1 MNMNT
6 KHNTIPPTCVVSTP
20 HFDFVD
26 YLTEEELNIL
36 TTNQR
41 DVKYKKGEIIAKQG
55 SFASHVIFL
64 KKGLVKVYLEGDQK
78 DLILKIVTD
87 QHFVSLSSVFDG
99 NDTFIY
105 SVSTYIDSEAT
116 LINIDVFKQLIRK
129 NARFAAQIINLL
141 NANTAQ
147 VYGRFYCLTRKQS
160 HGRVA
165 DILMCLSENI
175 FQSLNFTLNLS
186 RNDLADLTG
195 LSSES
200 VTRILKEFKESSIIE
215 LNNKTIKI
223 LDYQRIKDISL
234 HFALRFITNISDLY
248 QFLTPINP
256 VFYTETI
263 LISTSILLPL

>member
-1 MNMNT
+1 MIDYSNHKVT
-6 KHNTIPPTCVVSTP
+6 PPTCVVSTP
-20 HFDFVD
+20 HFDCLEH
-26 YLTEEELNIL
+26 LTAEEGALLKANMR
-36 TTNQR
+36 N
-41 DVKYKKGEIIAKQG
+41 VKYKKGEIIAKQG

-64 KKGLVKVYLEGDQK
+64 KEGLVKVYLEGDQK

-87 QHFVSLSSVFDG
+87 KHFVSLSSVFDG
-99 NDTFIY
+99 NDSFIY
-105 SVSTYIDSEAT
+105 SVSPYIDSEAT

-129 NARFAAQIINLL
+129 NARFASQIINLL

-165 DILMCLSENI
+165 DIIMCLSENI
-175 FQSLNFTLNLS
+175 FQSLDFKLNLS

-215 LNNKTIKI
+215 LNNKSIKV
-223 LDYQRIKDISL
+223 LDYQRLKDIS
-234 HFALRFITNISDLY
+234 TY
-248 QFLTPINP
+248 G
-256 VFYTETI
+256 
-263 LISTSILLPL
+263 

>member
-1 MNMNT
+1 MIDYSNH
-6 KHNTIPPTCVVSTP
+6 KVIPPTCVVSTP
-20 HFDFVD
+20 HFDCFEH
-26 YLTEEELNIL
+26 LTAQEGDLLKANMR
-36 TTNQR
+36 N
-41 DVKYKKGEIIAKQG
+41 VKYKKGEIIAKQG

-64 KKGLVKVYLEGDQK
+64 KEGLVKVYLEGDQK

-87 QHFVSLSSVFDG
+87 KHFVSLSSVFDG
-99 NDTFIY
+99 NDSFIY
-105 SVSTYIDSEAT
+105 SVSPYIDSEAT

-165 DILMCLSENI
+165 DIIMCLSENI
-175 FQSLNFTLNLS
+175 FQSLNFKLNLS

-215 LNNKTIKI
+215 LNNKSIKV
-223 LDYQRIKDISL
+223 LDYQRLKDIS
-234 HFALRFITNISDLY
+234 IY
-248 QFLTPINP
+248 G
-256 VFYTETI
+256 
-263 LISTSILLPL
+263 